1 MKKVLLIEDDKKI
14 ALALRLRLQSVGY
27 KVSVEHSANS
37 ALNAAVN
44 NLPDVMLLDI
54 NLPDGDGFSVA
65 SRMQEISKTSSVPVI
80 FITAS
85 KQVGIKE
92 RAESLGAIALLRK
105 PFDSAELIEAIE
117 LSHYSRPRTLDR
129 AQAKHAC

>member
-27 KVSVEHSANS
+27 KVSVEHSAKS

-44 NLPDVMLLDI
+44 NLPDVVLLDI

-85 KQVGIKE
+85 KQAGIKE

-117 LSHYSRPRTLDR
+117 ISHYSLPRTPDR
-129 AQAKHAC
+129 AEARHA